1 LITKRADAL
10 DALRGFAIITMIL
23 SGSIP
28 FGGPAALP
36 GWMYHAQ
43 LPPPEF
49 VFNPKVPG
57 ITWVD
62 LVFPFFLFA
71 MGAAFPFALRK
82 RIEQGIPYWK
92 LSLQAIQRGFLLVV
106 FALFLQHSKP
116 YALSGSPESFHWLI
130 GLLGFVILFLIYF
143 RYPKSVNSKVVLTVK
158 IITGIGAVVLF
169 SQLTYTKGSGFLL
182 SRSDIIILVLAN
194 VALFGSIIW
203 LFTKD
208 NLLIRLSIL
217 AFLLAFRITHN
228 IEGSW
233 TGFIWNL
240 TPVPEIYKFYF
251 LQYLFI
257 VIPGTIA
264 GDLFYKWMKSST
276 EESSSDNKANY
287 VYLFLLCIGIIILNL
302 FGLYSRQLTLNLIG
316 NIVLLSAGFLMLK
329 NSKSQLLDLYKKLFS
344 WGTFWLLIGLAF
356 ESFEGGIK
364 KDQSTL
370 SYYLVTS
377 GLAFMALIAFSIIS
391 DHWKKSGYINLII
404 ENGQNPM
411 IAYIAGSNFVMPLL
425 ALTGLST
432 IMNYL
437 LINPWLGF
445 LKGLI
450 FTLLAALVTSFFTKK
465 KIFWRS

>member
-1 LITKRADAL
+1 MEKRADAL

-28 FGGPAALP
+28 FSGPAALP

-43 LPPPEF
+43 LPPPTH
-49 VFNPKVPG
+49 VFNPNFPG

-82 RIEQGIPYWK
+82 RIEQGVPYLK
-92 LSLQAIQRGFLLVV
+92 LSLQAIQRGILLVV

-116 YALSGSPESFHWLI
+116 YALSGNPETFHWLI
-130 GLLGFVILFLIYF
+130 GLSGFIILFLIYY
-143 RYPKSVNSKVVLTVK
+143 RYPKSISPKLVITIK
-158 IITGIGAVVLF
+158 IITGIVALFLF

-208 NLLIRLSIL
+208 NLIIRLSIL

-233 TGFIWNL
+233 TGWIWNL
-240 TPVPEIYKFYF
+240 TPAPEIYKFYF

-264 GDLFYKWMKSST
+264 GDLFYKWMKSSS
-276 EESSSDNKANY
+276 EESISGSTVNY
-287 VYLFLLCIGIIILNL
+287 VVLFLLSAGIIILNL

-316 NIVLLSAGFLMLK
+316 NIILLSFGLFLLK
-329 NSKSQLLDLYKKLFS
+329 SSKTQLLQLYKKLFN
-344 WGTFWLLIGLAF
+344 WGTFWLLLGLAF

-377 GLAFMALIAFSIIS
+377 GLAFMALISFSIVS
-391 DHWKKSGYINLII
+391 DHWKKSKYVNLLI
-404 ENGQNPM
+404 ENDQNPM
-411 IAYIAGSNFVMPLL
+411 IAYIAGSNFVMPIL

-432 IMNYL
+432 LLNYL

-450 FTLLAALVTSFFTKK
+450 FTLLAALVTSFCTKK

>member
-1 LITKRADAL
+1 MDKRAYAL

-28 FGGPAALP
+28 FSGPAALP

-43 LPPPEF
+43 LPPPTH
-49 VFNPKVPG
+49 VFNPNFPG

-62 LVFPFFLFA
+62 LVFPFFLFS

-92 LSLQAIQRGFLLVV
+92 LSLQAVQRGFLLVV

-116 YALSGSPESFHWLI
+116 YALSGNPESFHWII
-130 GLLGFVILFLIYF
+130 GLVGFGILFLIYY
-143 RYPKSVNSKVVLTVK
+143 RYPRTLNSKLIISIKILTAV
-158 IITGIGAVVLF
+158 GALVLF

-208 NLLIRLSIL
+208 KLIIRLAIL
-217 AFLLAFRITHN
+217 AFLIAFRVTHN

-240 TPVPEIYKFYF
+240 TPAPEIYKFYF

-264 GDLFYKWMKSST
+264 GDLFYKWMKSSDADSSL
-276 EESSSDNKANY
+276 ENESKFL
-287 VYLFLLCIGIIILNL
+287 YLFALAILLMVINL

-316 NIVLLSAGFLMLK
+316 IILLLSAGFYLLK
-329 NSKSQLLDLYKKLFS
+329 NFNSQLLALYKNLFA
-344 WGTFWLLIGLAF
+344 WGTFFLLLGLTF
-356 ESFEGGIK
+356 ESYEGGIK
-364 KDQSTL
+364 KDPSTL
-370 SYYLVTS
+370 SYYLVTC
-377 GLAFMALIAFSIIS
+377 GLAFMALISFSIVS
-391 DHWKKSGYINLII
+391 DHWKKSKYANLLI

-411 IAYIAGSNFVMPLL
+411 IAYIAGSNFVMPIL

-432 IMNYL
+432 LLNYM

>member
-1 LITKRADAL
+1 MFKRADAL

-28 FGGPAALP
+28 FSGHAALP

-43 LPPPEF
+43 VPPPDHI
-49 VFNPKVPG
+49 FNPNIPG

-62 LVFPFFLFA
+62 LVFPFFLFS
-71 MGAAFPFALRK
+71 MGAAFPFAFRK
-82 RIEQGIPYWK
+82 RIEQGVSYLK
-92 LSLQAIQRGFLLVV
+92 LSLQAFQRGFLLVV

-116 YALSGSPESFHWLI
+116 YALSGNPETFHWFI
-130 GLLGFVILFLIYF
+130 GLVGFVILFLIYY
-143 RYPKSVNSKVVLTVK
+143 RYPKSLNPIIVTAIK
-158 IITGIGAVVLF
+158 IITGIGALVLF
-169 SQLTYTKGSGFLL
+169 SQLIYSKGSGFLL

-203 LFTKD
+203 LLTKD

-217 AFLLAFRITHN
+217 AFLIAFRITHN

-233 TGFIWNL
+233 TGWIWNL
-240 TPVPEIYKFYF
+240 TPAPEIYKFYF

-264 GDLFYKWMKSST
+264 GDLFYKWIKSSN
-276 EESSSDNKANY
+276 EDSSSNNKINFI
-287 VYLFLLCIGIIILNL
+287 YLFFLCIGLIVLNL

-316 NIVLLSAGFLMLK
+316 NIILLSTGLFLVK
-329 NSKSQLLDLYKKLFS
+329 NSKSQLLDLYKRLFQ
-344 WGTFWLLIGLAF
+344 WGAFWLLLGLAF

-370 SYYLVTS
+370 SYYIVTS
-377 GLAFMALIAFSIIS
+377 GLAFMALISFSIIT
-391 DHWKKSGYINLII
+391 DHWKKSKYVNLLI

-411 IAYIAGSNFVMPLL
+411 IAYIAGSNFVMPIL
-425 ALTGLST
+425 ALTGLSV
-432 IMNYL
+432 ILNYL
-437 LINPWLGF
+437 LVNPLLGF

>member
-1 LITKRADAL
+1 MSKRADAL
-10 DALRGFAIITMIL
+10 DVLRGFAIITMIL

-28 FGGPAALP
+28 FSGPASLS

-43 LPPPEF
+43 VPPPDHI
-49 VFNPKVPG
+49 FNPNLPG

-62 LVFPFFLFA
+62 LVFPFFLFS

-82 RIEQGIPYWK
+82 RNEQGVSYLK
-92 LSLQAIQRGFLLVV
+92 LSLQAVQRGFMLVV

-116 YALSGSPESFHWLI
+116 YALSGNPEAFHWMI
-130 GLLGFVILFLIYF
+130 GLAGFLILFLIYY
-143 RYPKSVNSKVVLTVK
+143 RYPKSLNPKIILAIK
-158 IITGIGAVVLF
+158 IITAIGAVVLF
-169 SQLTYTKGSGFLL
+169 SQLTYAKGSGFLL

-217 AFLLAFRITHN
+217 AFLLAFRVTNN

-233 TGFIWNL
+233 TGWIWNL
-240 TPVPEIYKFYF
+240 TPAPEIYKFYF

-264 GDLFYKWMKSST
+264 GDLFYKWMKSNS
-276 EESSSDNKANY
+276 EESSAEKKSNY
-287 VYLFLLCIGIIILNL
+287 TFLFLLCVGINILNL
-302 FGLYSRQLTLNLIG
+302 FGLYSRQLTLNLFG
-316 NIVLLSAGFLMLK
+316 NIVLLSTGLFILK

-344 WGTFWLLIGLAF
+344 WGTFWLLLGLAF

-364 KDQSTL
+364 KDPSTL

-377 GLAFMALIAFSIIS
+377 GLAFMALISFSIIS
-391 DHWKKSGYINLII
+391 DYWKKSKYVNLLI

-411 IAYIAGSNFVMPLL
+411 IAYIAGSNFVMPIL

-432 IMNYL
+432 FLNYM

-450 FTLLAALVTSFFTKK
+450 FTLLAALVTSFLTKK

>member
-1 LITKRADAL
+1 MSKRADAL

-23 SGSIP
+23 SGTIP
-28 FGGPAALP
+28 FFGPAALP

-43 LPPPEF
+43 LPPPDHT
-49 VFNPKVPG
+49 FNPNVPG

-71 MGAAFPFALRK
+71 MGAAFPFALRR
-82 RIEQGIPYWK
+82 RIEQGAGK
-92 LSLQAIQRGFLLVV
+92 LKIIWQAIQRGFLLVV

-130 GLLGFVILFLIYF
+130 GLIGFVILFLIYF
-143 RYPKSVNSKVVLTVK
+143 RYPNTINARLALAIK
-158 IITGIGAVVLF
+158 IITGIGAVILF

-203 LFTKD
+203 LFTQDKI
-208 NLLIRLSIL
+208 LLRLGIL
-217 AFLLAFRITHN
+217 AFFLAFRITHN

-233 TGFIWNL
+233 TKIIWDA
-240 TPVPEIYKFYF
+240 TPVPEIYKFYY

-257 VIPGTIA
+257 VIPGTII
-264 GDLFYKWMKSST
+264 GDLIYNWMKSANT
-276 EESSSDNKANY
+276 NNYSDKK
-287 VYLFLLCIGIIILNL
+287 YLATFLLILSTGIIVWNL
-302 FGLYSRQLTLNLIG
+302 FGLYTRMLLMNLIG
-316 NIVLLSAGFLMLK
+316 NIALLIIIYLILNK
-329 NSKSQLLDLYKKLFS
+329 SKSELFIFYKQIFYWAS
-344 WGTFWLLIGLAF
+344 FWLLLGLSF

-364 KDQSTL
+364 KDPSTL
-370 SYYLVTS
+370 SYYLVTT
-377 GLAFMALIAFSIIS
+377 GLAIFCLISFSIIT
-391 DHWKKSGYINLII
+391 DYFRKQKYIQLLID
-404 ENGQNPM
+404 NGQNPM
-411 IAYIAGSNFVMPLL
+411 IAYLSNSHIVMPVF
-425 ALTGLST
+425 ALTGIST
-432 IMNYL
+432 LLNYL

-450 FTLLAALVTSFFTKK
+450 VTLIAAIVTSFFTKQ

>member
-1 LITKRADAL
+1 
-10 DALRGFAIITMIL
+10 MIL

-28 FGGPAALP
+28 FSGDAALP

-43 LPPPEF
+43 LPPPDHK
-49 VFNPKVPG
+49 FNPNFPG

-82 RIEQGIPYWK
+82 RIEQGIPHWK
-92 LSLQAIQRGFLLVV
+92 LSFQAIQRGFLLVV
-106 FALFLQHSKP
+106 FAIFLQHSKP
-116 YALSGSPESFHWLI
+116 YALSGTPETFHWII
-130 GLLGFVILFLIYF
+130 GLIGFVILFLIYY
-143 RYPKSVNSKVVLTVK
+143 RYPKSINSKLVLIIK
-158 IITGIGAVVLF
+158 IITGIAAVVLF

-203 LFTKD
+203 LITKD
-208 NLLIRLSIL
+208 NLLIRLSVL
-217 AFLLAFRITHN
+217 AFLLAFRITNN

-233 TGFIWNL
+233 TAFIWNL
-240 TPVPEIYKFYF
+240 TPAPEIYKFYF

-264 GDLFYKWMKSST
+264 GDLFYQWMKTTSDETIS
-276 EESSSDNKANY
+276 ESRMNFL
-287 VYLFLLCIGIIILNL
+287 YLFLICVGIIILNL
-302 FGLYSRQLTLNLIG
+302 FGLYSRQLVLNLFG
-316 NIVLLSAGFLMLK
+316 NLVLLSVGYLLLK
-329 NSKSQLLDLYKKLFS
+329 NSKTQLKELYNKLFG
-344 WGTFWLLIGLAF
+344 WGTFFLLLGLTF

-364 KDQSTL
+364 KDPSTL

-377 GLAFMALIAFSIIS
+377 GLAFMALISFSVIS
-391 DHWKKSGYINLII
+391 DYWKKSKYINLLI

-411 IAYIAGSNFVMPLL
+411 IAYISGSNFVMPVL

-432 IMNYL
+432 ILNNL

>member
-1 LITKRADAL
+1 MNRRADAL

-28 FGGPAALP
+28 FSGPAALP

-43 LPPPEF
+43 LPPPDH
-49 VFNPKVPG
+49 VFNPNLPG

-71 MGAAFPFALRK
+71 MGAAFPFALKK

-116 YALSGSPESFHWLI
+116 YALSANPESFHWII
-130 GLLGFVILFLIYF
+130 GLIGFVILFLIYY
-143 RYPKSVNSKVVLTVK
+143 RYPHKVNSKLVFVIKFL
-158 IITGIGAVVLF
+158 TGIVAVVLF
-169 SQLTYTKGSGFLL
+169 SQLTYTKGAGFLL

-203 LFTKD
+203 LLTNDK
-208 NLLIRLSIL
+208 LLIRLSIL
-217 AFLLAFRITHN
+217 AFLLAFRVTHN

-233 TGFIWNL
+233 TGYIWNL
-240 TPVPEIYKFYF
+240 TPAPEIYKFYF

-264 GDLFYKWMKSST
+264 GDLFYKWMKASDT
-276 EESSSDNKANY
+276 DPSSDNESKFL
-287 VYLFLLCIGIIILNL
+287 YLFFIAIIIIVINL
-302 FGLYSRQLTLNLIG
+302 FGLYSRQLILNLIG
-316 NIVLLSAGFLMLK
+316 NILLLSAGFILLK
-329 NSKSQLLDLYKKLFS
+329 NTSSQLLTLYKNLFA
-344 WGTFWLLIGLAF
+344 WGTFFLLIGLTF
-356 ESFEGGIK
+356 ESYEGGIK
-364 KDQSTL
+364 KDPSTL

-377 GLAFMALIAFSIIS
+377 GLAFMALIFFSIIS
-391 DHWKKSGYINLII
+391 DHWKKSKYVNLLI

-411 IAYIAGSNFVMPLL
+411 IAYIAGSNFVMPIL

-432 IMNYL
+432 ILNYL

-445 LKGLI
+445 LKGVI
-450 FTLLAALVTSFFTKK
+450 FTLLSALVTSFFTKR
-465 KIFWRS
+465 KIFWRG

>member
-1 LITKRADAL
+1 MEKRADAL

-28 FGGPAALP
+28 FSGPAALP

-43 LPPPEF
+43 LPPPDH
-49 VFNPKVPG
+49 VFNPNLPG

-71 MGAAFPFALRK
+71 MGAAFPFALKK

-92 LSLQAIQRGFLLVV
+92 LLLQAIQRGFLLVV
-106 FALFLQHSKP
+106 FAIFLQHSKP
-116 YALSGSPESFHWLI
+116 YALSGNPETFHWII
-130 GLLGFVILFLIYF
+130 GLVGFAILFLIYY
-143 RYPKSVNSKVVLTVK
+143 RYPKTFNPKLVLAVK
-158 IITGIGAVVLF
+158 IITGIGTVILF
-169 SQLTYTKGSGFLL
+169 SQLTYTKGTGFLL

-203 LFTKD
+203 LLTKD
-208 NLLIRLSIL
+208 QLLIRLSIL
-217 AFLLAFRITHN
+217 AILLAFRVTHN

-233 TGFIWNL
+233 TGYIWNL
-240 TPVPEIYKFYF
+240 TPAPEIYKFYF
-251 LQYLFI
+251 LQYLLI

-264 GDLFYKWMKSST
+264 GDFFYKWMKASDTDPSS
-276 EESSSDNKANY
+276 ENESKFL
-287 VYLFLLCIGIIILNL
+287 YLFSLAIIIIVINL
-302 FGLYSRQLTLNLIG
+302 FGLYSRQLILNLIG
-316 NIVLLSAGFLMLK
+316 NVLLLSIGFFLLK
-329 NSKSQLLDLYKKLFS
+329 NSNSQLLTLYKNLFA
-344 WGTFWLLIGLAF
+344 WGTFFLLLGLTF
-356 ESFEGGIK
+356 ESYEGGIK
-364 KDQSTL
+364 KDPSTL

-377 GLAFMALIAFSIIS
+377 GLAFMALISFSIIS
-391 DHWKKSGYINLII
+391 DHWKKSKYVNLLI

-411 IAYIAGSNFVMPLL
+411 IAYIAGSNFVMPVL

-432 IMNYL
+432 ILNYL

-445 LKGLI
+445 IKGLI

>member
-1 LITKRADAL
+1 MSKRADAL

-36 GWMYHAQ
+36 RWMYHAQ
-43 LPPPEF
+43 LPPPDH
-49 VFNPKVPG
+49 VFNPNLPG

-82 RIEQGIPYWK
+82 RIEQGVPNWK
-92 LSLQAIQRGFLLVV
+92 LSIQAIQRGFLLIV

-116 YALSGSPESFHWLI
+116 YALSANPESFHWII
-130 GLLGFVILFLIYF
+130 GLVGFVILFLIYF
-143 RYPKSVNSKVVLTVK
+143 RYPNNINSRLVLAIK
-158 IITGIGAVVLF
+158 IITGIGAVILF

-208 NLLIRLSIL
+208 NLLIRLSVL

-264 GDLFYKWMKSST
+264 GDLFFKWMKSSP
-276 EESSSDNKANY
+276 EENESESKANY
-287 VYLFLLCIGIIILNL
+287 VYLFLLCVGIIILNL
-302 FGLYSRQLTLNLIG
+302 FGLYSRQLTFNLIG
-316 NIVLLSAGFLMLK
+316 NIVLLSVGLFLLK
-329 NSKSQLLDLYKKLFS
+329 NSKSQLLDLYRKLFS
-344 WGTFWLLIGLAF
+344 WGAFFLLLGLTF

-364 KDQSTL
+364 KDPSTL

-377 GLAFMALIAFSIIS
+377 GLAFMALISFSVIS
-391 DHWKKSGYINLII
+391 DYWKKSQYINLLI

-411 IAYIAGSNFVMPLL
+411 IAYIAGSNFVMPIL

-432 IMNYL
+432 ILNYL

>member
-1 LITKRADAL
+1 VL
-10 DALRGFAIITMIL
+10 AI
-23 SGSIP
+23 
-28 FGGPAALP
+28 
-36 GWMYHAQ
+36 
-43 LPPPEF
+43 
-49 VFNPKVPG
+49 
-57 ITWVD
+57 
-62 LVFPFFLFA
+62 
-71 MGAAFPFALRK
+71 
-82 RIEQGIPYWK
+82 
-92 LSLQAIQRGFLLVV
+92 
-106 FALFLQHSKP
+106 
-116 YALSGSPESFHWLI
+116 
-130 GLLGFVILFLIYF
+130 
-143 RYPKSVNSKVVLTVK
+143 K
-158 IITGIGAVVLF
+158 IIIGIGAVVLY
-169 SQLTYTKGSGFLL
+169 SQLTYTKSIGFLL

-233 TGFIWNL
+233 TGWIWNL
-240 TPVPEIYKFYF
+240 TPSPEIYKFYF

-276 EESSSDNKANY
+276 EDSSDNKSNY
-287 VYLFLLCIGIIILNL
+287 TYLFLICMGIIVLNL
-302 FGLYSRQLTLNLIG
+302 FGLYSRYLTLNIFGNLIF
-316 NIVLLSAGFLMLK
+316 LSAGLFLLK
-329 NSKSQLLDLYKKLFS
+329 NSKSQLLDLCKKLFL
-344 WGTFWLLIGLAF
+344 WGTFWLLLGLSF

-364 KDQSTL
+364 KDHPTL

-377 GLAFMALIAFSIIS
+377 GLAFMALISFSIIS
-391 DHWKKSGYINLII
+391 DYWKKSKYVNLLI

-411 IAYIAGSNFVMPLL
+411 IAYIAGSNFVMPIL

-432 IMNYL
+432 FLNYM

>member
-1 LITKRADAL
+1 MEKRANAL

-28 FGGPAALP
+28 FSVPAALP

-43 LPPPEF
+43 LPPPDHI
-49 VFNPKVPG
+49 FNPNIPG

-62 LVFPFFLFA
+62 LVFPFFLFS

-82 RIEQGIPYWK
+82 RIEQGVSYLK
-92 LSLQAIQRGFLLVV
+92 LSLQAFQRGFLLIV

-116 YALSGSPESFHWLI
+116 YVLSGNPETIHWIIGLI
-130 GLLGFVILFLIYF
+130 GFIILFLIYY
-143 RYPKSVNSKVVLTVK
+143 RYPKNTNPKLTIAIKV
-158 IITGIGAVVLF
+158 ITGIGAVFLF
-169 SQLTYTKGSGFLL
+169 SQLTYSNGNGFLL

-203 LFTKD
+203 IFTKD
-208 NLLIRLSIL
+208 NLFIRFSIL
-217 AFLLAFRITHN
+217 AFLLAFRITHS

-233 TGFIWNL
+233 TAWIWNL
-240 TPVPEIYKFYF
+240 TPTSEIYQFYF
-251 LQYLFI
+251 LQYLFV

-264 GDLFYKWMKSST
+264 GDLFFKWMKCSVEEIPKENKST
-276 EESSSDNKANY
+276 F
-287 VYLFLLCIGIIILNL
+287 VYLFFLCIGIIILNL
-302 FGLYSRQLTLNLIG
+302 FGLYSRQLILNLIG
-316 NIVLLSAGFLMLK
+316 NIVLLSAGLFLLK
-329 NSKSQLLDLYKKLFS
+329 NSKSQLLELYQKLFS
-344 WGTFWLLIGLAF
+344 WGTFWLLLGLAF
-356 ESFEGGIK
+356 ESYEGGIK
-364 KDQSTL
+364 KDHPTL
-370 SYYLVTS
+370 SYYFVTS
-377 GLAFMALIAFSIIS
+377 GLAFMALLAFSIIS
-391 DHWKKSGYINLII
+391 DYWRKSKYVNLLI

-411 IAYIAGSNFVMPLL
+411 IAYIAGSNLVMPVL

-432 IMNYL
+432 ILNYL

>member
-1 LITKRADAL
+1 MEKRADAL

-28 FGGPAALP
+28 FSGPAALP

-43 LPPPEF
+43 LPPPDH
-49 VFNPKVPG
+49 VFNPNLPG

-116 YALSGSPESFHWLI
+116 YALSGNPETFHWII
-130 GLLGFVILFLIYF
+130 GLVGFAILFLIYY
-143 RYPKSVNSKVVLTVK
+143 RYPKTFNPKLVLAVK
-158 IITGIGAVVLF
+158 IITGIGTVILF
-169 SQLTYTKGSGFLL
+169 SQLTYTKGTGFLL

-203 LFTKD
+203 LLTKD
-208 NLLIRLSIL
+208 QLLIRLSIL
-217 AFLLAFRITHN
+217 SILLAFRVTHN

-233 TGFIWNL
+233 TEYIWNL
-240 TPVPEIYKFYF
+240 TPAPEIYKFYF

-257 VIPGTIA
+257 VIPGTFA
-264 GDLFYKWMKSST
+264 GDLFYKWMKASDTDPSS
-276 EESSSDNKANY
+276 ENESKFL
-287 VYLFLLCIGIIILNL
+287 YLFSLAIIIIVINL
-302 FGLYSRQLTLNLIG
+302 FGLYSRQLILNLIG
-316 NIVLLSAGFLMLK
+316 NILLLSAGFILLK
-329 NSKSQLLDLYKKLFS
+329 NSNSQLLTLYKNLFA
-344 WGTFWLLIGLAF
+344 WGTFFLLIGLTF
-356 ESFEGGIK
+356 ESYEGGIK
-364 KDQSTL
+364 KDPSTL

-377 GLAFMALIAFSIIS
+377 GLAFMALISFSIIS
-391 DHWKKSGYINLII
+391 DHWKKSKYVNLLI

-411 IAYIAGSNFVMPLL
+411 IAYIAGSNFVMPIL
-425 ALTGLST
+425 ALTGLSA
-432 IMNYL
+432 ILNYF

-445 LKGLI
+445 IKGLI

>member
-1 LITKRADAL
+1 MSKRADAL

-28 FGGPAALP
+28 FSGPAALP

-43 LPPPEF
+43 VPPPDHI
-49 VFNPKVPG
+49 FNPNLPG

-82 RIEQGIPYWK
+82 RIEQGVSYLK
-92 LSLQAIQRGFLLVV
+92 LSLQAVQRGFLLVV

-116 YALSGSPESFHWLI
+116 YALSGNPESFHWII
-130 GLLGFVILFLIYF
+130 GLVGFVVLFLIYY
-143 RYPKSVNSKVVLTVK
+143 RYPKSLNPIIVTAIK

-169 SQLTYTKGSGFLL
+169 SQLTYSKGSGFLL

-208 NLLIRLSIL
+208 NLVIRLSIL

-240 TPVPEIYKFYF
+240 TPAPEIYKFYF

-264 GDLFYKWMKSST
+264 GDLFYIWMKSYAD
-276 EESSSDNKANY
+276 ESAEDKSANY
-287 VYLFLLCIGIIILNL
+287 VYLFFLCLGIILLNL

-316 NIVLLSAGFLMLK
+316 NIVLLSVGLIILR
-329 NSKSQLLDLYKKLFS
+329 NTKSQLLDLYKKLFQ
-344 WGTFWLLIGLAF
+344 WGAFWLLLGLAF

-377 GLAFMALIAFSIIS
+377 GLAFMALISFSIIS
-391 DHWKKSGYINLII
+391 DYWKKSKYVNLLID
-404 ENGQNPM
+404 NGQNPM
-411 IAYIAGSNFVMPLL
+411 IAYIAGSNFVMPIL

-432 IMNYL
+432 LLNYL

-450 FTLLAALVTSFFTKK
+450 FTLLAAVVTSFFTKK

>member
-1 LITKRADAL
+1 MEKRADAL

-28 FGGPAALP
+28 FSGPAALP

-43 LPPPEF
+43 LPPPTH
-49 VFNPKVPG
+49 VFNPNFPG

-82 RIEQGIPYWK
+82 RIEQGVPYLK
-92 LSLQAIQRGFLLVV
+92 LSLQAIQRGILLVV

-116 YALSGSPESFHWLI
+116 YALSGNPETFHWLI
-130 GLLGFVILFLIYF
+130 GLSGFIILFLIYY
-143 RYPKSVNSKVVLTVK
+143 RYPKSISPKLVITIK
-158 IITGIGAVVLF
+158 IITGIVALFLF

-208 NLLIRLSIL
+208 NLIIRLSIL

-233 TGFIWNL
+233 TGWIWNL
-240 TPVPEIYKFYF
+240 TPAPEIYKFYF

-264 GDLFYKWMKSST
+264 GDLFYKWMKSSS
-276 EESSSDNKANY
+276 EESISGSTVNY
-287 VYLFLLCIGIIILNL
+287 VVLFLLSAGIIILNL

-316 NIVLLSAGFLMLK
+316 NIILLSFGLFLLK
-329 NSKSQLLDLYKKLFS
+329 SSKTQLLQLYKKLFN
-344 WGTFWLLIGLAF
+344 WGTFWLLLGLAF

-377 GLAFMALIAFSIIS
+377 GLAFMALISFSIVS
-391 DHWKKSGYINLII
+391 DHWKKSKYVNLLI

-411 IAYIAGSNFVMPLL
+411 IAYIAGSNFVMPIL

-432 IMNYL
+432 LLNYL

-450 FTLLAALVTSFFTKK
+450 FTLLAALVTSFCTKK

>member
-1 LITKRADAL
+1 MMNKRADAL

-28 FGGPAALP
+28 FSGPAALP

-43 LPPPEF
+43 LPPPDH
-49 VFNPKVPG
+49 VFNPNVPG

-82 RIEQGIPYWK
+82 RIEHGVSFLK
-92 LSLQAIQRGFLLVV
+92 LSLQAFQRGFLLVV
-106 FALFLQHSKP
+106 FALYLQHSKP
-116 YALSGSPESFHWLI
+116 YALSGSPDSFQWFI
-130 GLLGFVILFLIYF
+130 GLLGFITLFFIYY
-143 RYPKSVNSKVVLTVK
+143 RYPKSINPKLVFAIKVV
-158 IITGIGAVVLF
+158 TGVLALLLF
-169 SQLTYTKGSGFLL
+169 SQLTYSKGEGFLL

-194 VALFGSIIW
+194 VALFGSLIW

-208 NLLIRLSIL
+208 NILIRLSLL
-217 AFLLAFRITHN
+217 AFLLAFRITYN

-233 TGFIWNL
+233 TAWIWNA

-264 GDLFYKWMKSST
+264 GDFFYKWMKSPT
-276 EESSSDNKANY
+276 EEKSEGSNSIPI
-287 VYLFLLCIGIIILNL
+287 YLFALCISIIVLNL
-302 FGLYSRQLTLNLIG
+302 VGLYGRYLTFNLIG
-316 NIVLLSAGFLMLK
+316 SIILSSAGLYLLK
-329 NSKSQLLDLYKKLFS
+329 TPNTQLLELYKKLFS
-344 WGTFWLLIGLAF
+344 WGTLWLLLGLAF

-364 KDQSTL
+364 KDKSTL

-377 GLAFMALIAFSIIS
+377 GLAFFALIAFSIIS
-391 DHWKKSGYINLII
+391 DYWKKSRYVNLLI

-411 IAYIAGSNFVMPLL
+411 IAYIAGSNFVMPIL

-432 IMNYL
+432 ILNYL

-450 FTLLAALVTSFFTKK
+450 FTLLAAIVTSLFTKK